1 MVYNKY
7 IKLILAGFVFS
18 SYAGGDEKAAPLYFY
33 EGKHVKVGMDMKV
46 VISDLPDPAR
56 IKIQSYVRNYKI
68 DYSRPIKTYKRVG
81 YHLKEPLEFEDEDE
95 THLQSANLTVS
106 EAILDPN
113 SPFTVVGEEDLLKR
127 PYSSCGRMI
136 MTFANHKSYSGSAV
150 ALGKNL
156 IITAAHNLV
165 NRDLPDVVGIS
176 FQQLIKK
183 EAKGYN
189 IPAKISASCFVH
201 PKWQENYDSK
211 YDVALLFL
219 SSSLPVEKTDKL
231 YMKLAE
237 VEKDDSIKVVHYPS
251 KSYMNESQEEVIDK
265 NEVSVAEMI
274 YHNANTEQGSSGS
287 PIFDKDS
294 DIIGIHTAGVSRS
307 DGVALYNQGVRLR
320 KDLLEFIDD
329 SIEKFLLDEDVRKA
343 RAIKERKEKEDVL
356 RKEGEL
362 KGKAEGK
369 AEVKNEMILNCHS
382 QNLEVSMIV
391 VLVNMPEEEV
401 VRIIEE
407 SKLKESASKKHR
419 SGNN

>member
-7 IKLILAGFVFS
+7 LKLILAGFVFS
-18 SYAGGDEKAAPLYFY
+18 SYAGGDDKAAPAYFY

-68 DYSRPIKTYKRVG
+68 DYSRPIKTDKRVG

-113 SPFTVVGEEDLLKR
+113 SPFTIVSEEDLLKR

-165 NRDLPDVVGIS
+165 DKDLPDVVGIS
-176 FQQLIKK
+176 FQQLVKK

-201 PKWQENYDSK
+201 PKWQENYDPK

-237 VEKDDSIKVVHYPS
+237 VEKDDSIKVVHFPEGVPNTRENDG
-251 KSYMNESQEEVIDK
+251 KVVHPDPAGES
-265 NEVSVAEMI
+265 VSIAEMV

-287 PIFDKDS
+287 PIFDKNS
-294 DIIGIHTAGVSRS
+294 
-307 DGVALYNQGVRLR
+307 
-320 KDLLEFIDD
+320 
-329 SIEKFLLDEDVRKA
+329 EKFF
-343 RAIKERKEKEDVL
+343 
-356 RKEGEL
+356 G
-362 KGKAEGK
+362 
-369 AEVKNEMILNCHS
+369 
-382 QNLEVSMIV
+382 
-391 VLVNMPEEEV
+391 
-401 VRIIEE
+401 
-407 SKLKESASKKHR
+407 
-419 SGNN
+419 